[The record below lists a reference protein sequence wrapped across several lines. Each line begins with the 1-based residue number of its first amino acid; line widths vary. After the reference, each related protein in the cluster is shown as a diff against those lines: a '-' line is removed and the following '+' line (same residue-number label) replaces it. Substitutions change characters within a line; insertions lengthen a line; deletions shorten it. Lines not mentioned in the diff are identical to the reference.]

1 MVMFSDAQP
10 TSSSRR
16 LRGERG
22 RPGADPARGGPLSPA
37 EFKQHGALAERRSV
51 PLRVVLD
58 AVAGRS
64 DGRRPH

>member
-10 TSSSRR
+10 MAGGRHRIASGQ
-16 LRGERG
+16 LDEPPRGM
-22 RPGADPARGGPLSPA
+22 PLTPAQ
-37 EFKQHGALAERRSV
+37 FKQHRRLAERRNV

-64 DGRRPH
+64 AQRRPR

>member
-10 TSSSRR
+10 LSSRR
-16 LRGERG
+16 QRGAHE
-22 RPGADPARGGPLSPA
+22 PVDATPSRGGPLTPA
-37 EFKQHGALAERRSV
+37 QFKQHRRLAERRNV

-64 DGRRPH
+64 APRAPR